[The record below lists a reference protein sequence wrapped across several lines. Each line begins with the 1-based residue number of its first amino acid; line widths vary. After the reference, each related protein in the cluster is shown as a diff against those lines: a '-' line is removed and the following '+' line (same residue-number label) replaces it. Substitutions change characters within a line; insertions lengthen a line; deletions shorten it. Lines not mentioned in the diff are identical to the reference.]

1 MYLGNEENGSD
12 YGRIHV
18 IRKRVGAGCEAGV
31 LAAGESLIL
40 DFGQNIVGRP
50 RLRVKAR
57 RGAVIRGYFAE
68 MLNDSGLALRGNDG
82 PEGSLYIKTTARPS
96 PGWSMSPPGTGR
108 VLCSA
113 SHFYGF
119 RYLD

>member
-1 MYLGNEENGSD
+1 MYLGTEENGSD

-18 IRKRVGAGCEAGV
+18 IRKGVGAGCEAGV

-57 RGAVIRGYFAE
+57 REAVIRGFFAE
-68 MLNDSGLALRGNDG
+68 MLNDSGLASRGNDG
-82 PEGSLYIKTTARPS
+82 PEGSPYIKNYRSALARLVYVAA
-96 PGWSMSPPGTGR
+96 GGTETM
-108 VLCSA
+108 
-113 SHFYGF
+113 F
-119 RYLD
+119 RFTIFTGSVI